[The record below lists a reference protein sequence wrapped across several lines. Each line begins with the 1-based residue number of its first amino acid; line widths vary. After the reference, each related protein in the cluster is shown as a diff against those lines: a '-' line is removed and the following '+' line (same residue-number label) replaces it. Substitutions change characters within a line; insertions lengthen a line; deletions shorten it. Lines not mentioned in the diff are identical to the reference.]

1 MSTVRGLYERFRHL
15 IHEGSKFLIIGA
27 LGAVITFG
35 VAPALY
41 GIGRYKAITVATI
54 LATVF
59 TYLGNRYWSFRHRQG
74 QGTVRD
80 TVVFF
85 VLNGIGLLIYYG
97 CIGLTDLAGLGKSKI
112 WYYVAL
118 VVGTGLGTVFRFWSY
133 RKWVWV
139 AKDVSLLE
147 PSEPPEELAQDLAAM
162 VGAAPVTHHEQL
174 SPVNQAGSSHAA
186 TGSHRAADP
195 HRTPA
200 SHRAPASHRRTK

>member
-1 MSTVRGLYERFRHL
+1 MR
-15 IHEGSKFLIIGA
+15 
-27 LGAVITFG
+27 
-35 VAPALY
+35 APSSWSSELSARSSHSASHNALY
-41 GIGRYKAITVATI
+41 GIGRVQ
-54 LATVF
+54 
-59 TYLGNRYWSFRHRQG
+59 SHHDRHDPGDRIHVPG
-74 QGTVRD
+74 QPLLVVQAPPGPGHGAGH
-80 TVVFF
+80 VVFF

-139 AKDVSLLE
+139 AKDVSVLE